1 MNTPIIPFQIPQH
14 FIAAWQSGALEQ
26 VGALLKDVDTGK
38 IVGHLQETGVFQ
50 HGASALIGG
59 PIGMTASVA
68 SQAIGHY
75 QNHMMGHQLT
85 AIQDSLGAMQ
95 SLQMLTAVS
104 SVVGIGVTVAST
116 AIILS
121 KMKSIEGTLSG
132 IEQKIDRLPSQ
143 WRDLNLAKTLG
154 RIETQ
159 LERLQEVPLRK
170 DAGPVLQKVEEELH
184 SGFNDLHSGVRQVVA
199 EAEIDADLLQTLLAA
214 LALAGS
220 AQFKALFELD
230 DTKAALQRAQ
240 TQSAKMQSLAFE
252 MPKDLMARRIS
263 GEPERAAQVSAS
275 AGQIRMI
282 MASRPSFTENL
293 IARDVSGF
301 QYLRALDEE
310 QESPLLVLPSI

>member
-1 MNTPIIPFQIPQH
+1 
-14 FIAAWQSGALEQ
+14 
-26 VGALLKDVDTGK
+26 
-38 IVGHLQETGVFQ
+38 
-50 HGASALIGG
+50 
-59 PIGMTASVA
+59 
-68 SQAIGHY
+68 
-75 QNHMMGHQLT
+75 MMGHQLT